1 MTGHN
6 GRVNHLL
13 YPHAHRS
20 VFDAKYI
27 LSGGVDFTVRM
38 WDIYSGS
45 LVHTFSAH
53 SGAVTDIV
61 VCPENM
67 SVSMFVMLTRRSL
80 DGLSSFYDSPDF
92 RHVFAALLR
101 ITR

>member
-1 MTGHN
+1 MSGHD
-6 GRVNHLL
+6 GKVNHLL
-13 YPHAHRS
+13 YPNSYRS

-38 WDIYSGS
+38 WDIYTGQ
-45 LVHTFSAH
+45 LVHTFCAH

-67 SVSMFVMLTRRSL
+67 SVSVY
-80 DGLSSFYDSPDF
+80 DGL
-92 RHVFAALLR
+92 VIL
-101 ITR
+101 

>member
-6 GRVNHLL
+6 GRVNCLL

-27 LSGGVDFTVRM
+27 LSGGVDFTIRM
-38 WDIYSGS
+38 WDIYTGS
-45 LVHTFSAH
+45 LVHMFSAH

-67 SVSMFVMLTRRSL
+67 SVSVSIVMIRR
-80 DGLSSFYDSPDF
+80 FI
-92 RHVFAALLR
+92 VFFIIAQASDLCLQYC
-101 ITR
+101 

>member
-1 MTGHN
+1 MKFKIGWPQHCIMTSHN

-67 SVSMFVMLTRRSL
+67 SVSVLIKKGL
-80 DGLSSFYDSPDF
+80 DVWFC
-92 RHVFAALLR
+92 LL
-101 ITR
+101 

>member
-1 MTGHN
+1 MKGHV
-6 GRVNHLL
+6 GKVTHLL
-13 YPHAHRS
+13 YPHDNRS

-27 LSGGVDFTVRM
+27 ISGGVDFTVRM
-38 WDIYSGS
+38 WDIYTGS

-67 SVSMFVMLTRRSL
+67 SVSVYVCLCVFI
-80 DGLSSFYDSPDF
+80 
-92 RHVFAALLR
+92 HVTTWCR
-101 ITR
+101 